1 MSTRAFLSATLFGLA
16 AAQSLGAGKE
26 VHPELTTYKCTIDG
40 GCKPLKSGIVL
51 DAASHSIHQR
61 NNTALGCGNWGSGAD
76 PVACPDKESCAHNC
90 VLEPIQDYST
100 GGVFTEG
107 ETMRLD
113 LYNPSGNFVSP
124 RVYLLAEDMEN
135 YEMLE
140 LTGNEL
146 SFDVDVSRLPCG
158 MNGALYLSEM
168 RADGGKSALNP
179 GGAAYGTGY
188 CDAQCYVTPW
198 VNGEV
203 SLTKPFY
210 PTSTYTYQGNIDAEG
225 VCCNEMDIWEANARS
240 NSIAPHPCSS
250 ESLFTCTGDDCLQ
263 PAGVCDKWGCV
274 DNPYKQRNDKEFY
287 GPGLKVDTTKP
298 FTVVTQF
305 PAEDGILKAIVRKYV
320 QNGVVVENTQVNVTM
335 DEAFCD
341 AQGAGTES
349 FNRLGGLPAQGGALT
364 RGSVLALSVWWDEGG
379 NMTWL
384 DSGDAGPCL
393 PGEGNPKFIQEVEPR
408 PTVTFSKIK
417 WGEIGSTFGGAA
429 HNSSMSYRWKA

>member
-1 MSTRAFLSATLFGLA
+1 MSARTLLSAALMGLA
-16 AAQSLGAGKE
+16 AAQSLGVGKE
-26 VHPELTTYKCTIDG
+26 VHPGLTTYKCTTAG

-51 DAASHSIHQR
+51 DAASHKIHQR
-61 NNTALGCGNWGSGAD
+61 NNTALGCGDWGSGAD
-76 PVACPDKESCAHNC
+76 PIACPDKESCARNC

-100 GGVFTEG
+100 GGVFTTG
-107 ETMRLD
+107 DSMRLD
-113 LYNPSGNFVSP
+113 LYNPAGEFVTP

-146 SFDVDVSRLPCG
+146 SFDVDTSRLPCG

-168 RADGGKSALNP
+168 RADGGKSKLNP

-198 VNGEV
+198 INGE
-203 SLTKPFY
+203 
-210 PTSTYTYQGNIDAEG
+210 GNIDAEG
-225 VCCNEMDIWEANARS
+225 VCCNEMDIWEANSRS
-240 NSIAPHPCSS
+240 NSIAPHPCST
-250 ESLFTCTGDDCLQ
+250 ESIFTCTGDECLQ
-263 PAGVCDKWGCV
+263 PGPAGVCDKWGCS
-274 DNPYKQRNDKEFY
+274 DNPYKNRNDKTLY

-320 QNGVVVENTQVNVTM
+320 QNGIVVENTQVNVTM
-335 DEAFCD
+335 TEAFCD
-341 AQGAGTES
+341 AQGSGTES
-349 FNRLGGLPAQGGALT
+349 FNRLGGLPAMGGALT

-384 DSGDAGPCL
+384 DSGESGPCL
-393 PGEGNPKFIQEVEPR
+393 VGEGNPEYIKTVEPR

-417 WGEIGSTFGGAA
+417 WGEIGSTFAPA
-429 HNSSMSYRWKA
+429 KNSSSCYKWKA